1 MYVGDFSKEDVHA
14 FLAESIQMKKF
25 SHPHVMGFL
34 GVSLDSGPSPYL
46 VLPFM
51 AGGSLLAHL
60 KKKRFELVLKHDS
73 EADVWMSSLL

>member
-1 MYVGDFSKEDVHA
+1 MCVPALYIGTFSKEELHD
-14 FLAESIQMKKF
+14 FLVEIIQMKEF

-60 KKKRFELVLKHDS
+60 KKKRSELVIEHDF
-73 EADVWMSSLL
+73 ETDV

>member
-1 MYVGDFSKEDVHA
+1 MHAIVYIGDFSEEDVHA
-14 FLAESIQMKKF
+14 FLAESIQMKQF

-34 GVSLDSGPSPYL
+34 GVSLDSGSSPYL

-60 KKKRFELVLKHDS
+60 KKKHPELVLKHDA
-73 EADVWMSSLL
+73 EADV